1 MKGRTYDRVV
11 VLGWGTQP
19 LQTIRKLFPCHV
31 LRTTDYIEIGK
42 IYRPFNK
49 PHGRASLWNDGI
61 TLAQD
66 GLLYRSKDLRS
77 SAFSRFKYLK
87 PNTGA
92 AI

>member
-1 MKGRTYDRVV
+1 MKPHLVV
-11 VLGWGTQP
+11 EENVGQQVLLGVPPGKAP
-19 LQTIRKLFPCHV
+19 DVAV
-31 LRTTDYIEIGK
+31 LVYIEIGK

-49 PHGRASLWNDGI
+49 PHDRASLWNDGI